1 MPFVVDFL
9 QGQGVVCLT
18 LNGSITKNELESS
31 REDVRRA
38 LNDNTCRRLLIDM
51 TGAEPQQSLTQ
62 DFQFTSELHRHF
74 PAGTRIAIIVPAQET
89 ERMEFVKDVASNRGV
104 RMCIFQDNRSAL
116 SWLVAN

>member
-9 QGQGVVCLT
+9 EGQGVVCLT
-18 LNGSITKNELESS
+18 LIGSITKNELETS
-31 REDVRRA
+31 RGEVSRA

-74 PAGTRIAIIVPAQET
+74 PAGTSIAIIIPAQET
-89 ERMEFVKDVASNRGV
+89 ERMKFVKDVASNRGV
-104 RMCIFQDNRSAL
+104 KTGIFLDNKSAL
-116 SWLVAN
+116 SWLIGD